1 MKPLLIKSHETAIEM
16 DVDADQKLSDEENS
30 KKDQISEQASE
41 IHTINNKAEVNGEK
55 SRRYRILRRPTAYK
69 SIAILPGVPDF
80 SEMNS
85 SDSSSSSNFEVSS
98 DSECETTGRDL
109 IGRKIKQICQDGN

>member
-41 IHTINNKAEVNGEK
+41 IHTINKAEVNGEK